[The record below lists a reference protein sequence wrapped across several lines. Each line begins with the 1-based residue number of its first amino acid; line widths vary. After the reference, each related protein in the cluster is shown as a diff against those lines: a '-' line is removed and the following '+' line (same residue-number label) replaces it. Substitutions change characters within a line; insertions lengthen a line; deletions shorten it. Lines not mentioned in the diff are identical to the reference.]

1 MFAKTFEKFNYSSLL
16 ISSLL
21 ILGITFY
28 YTSLEIKWSFVESK
42 ILNGSLIFGALM
54 LTNYSID
61 TITRQFTIERSSR
74 KAYHLF
80 IIPISLLCAIPME
93 SVDLKFILS
102 STGVWAAWRNM
113 RIFIEQTN
121 NTKRIKRL
129 FDAIILL
136 SFSSLIILDN
146 LIIFFYPLLV
156 LITTNIKKDLK
167 YFIII
172 FITPLIILPSAY
184 AFLSFLSLDS
194 YLFSS
199 YFFADQTQAIDEY
212 NSVPNSSRFFLTLL
226 TEYKFNLTY
235 SSVPIFILFLLFV
248 ISFIMKYLRTYSMR
262 RRILDLVGV
271 LFMILTSLFFSMDQ
285 QLSGSEF
292 HYLSLPI
299 VYMISQLFVKKI
311 KSLYVNFIFV
321 LLIASIVTFK
331 FLL

>member
-1 MFAKTFEKFNYSSLL
+1 MIAKAFQKFSFTSAV

-21 ILGITFY
+21 LLGVTY
-28 YTSLEIKWSFVESK
+28 YYLTLQIKWSFVESK
-42 ILNGSLIFGALM
+42 ILNGVLIYGALM
-54 LTNYSID
+54 LSNYSID
-61 TITRQFTIERSSR
+61 TVSRQLTIDRSNR
-74 KAYHLF
+74 NAYHLLLYPLV
-80 IIPISLLCAIPME
+80 ILSYPIE

-102 STGVWAAWRNM
+102 SAAVWAAWRNM
-113 RIFIEQTN
+113 RIFLELTDN
-121 NTKRIKRL
+121 LKRIKRL
-129 FDAIILL
+129 FDAVVLL
-136 SFSSLIILDN
+136 SLSSLIILDN

-156 LITTNIKKDLK
+156 LITTNIKRDLK
-167 YFIII
+167 HFIIL
-172 FITPLIILPSAY
+172 FMTPLIILTTGY
-184 AFLSFLSLDS
+184 VLLSFLSLDS

-199 YFFADQTQAIDEY
+199 YFFADQPQAIDEY
-212 NSVPNSSRFFLTLL
+212 KSVPNSSRFFLTLL

-235 SSVPIFILFLLFV
+235 SSVPLFILFLLFV
-248 ISFIMKYLRTYSMR
+248 ISLIMKYLRTYSMR

-271 LFMILTSLFFSMDQ
+271 LFIILTSLFFSMDQ

>member
-42 ILNGSLIFGALM
+42 ILNGCLIFGALM
-54 LTNYSID
+54 LTNYCID
-61 TITRQFTIERSSR
+61 TVTRKFTIERSSR
-74 KAYHLF
+74 KAFHL
-80 IIPISLLCAIPME
+80 LLYPLVIMCYPME

-156 LITTNIKKDLK
+156 LITTNIKIDLK
-167 YFIII
+167 YFMII

-184 AFLSFLSLDS
+184 VLLSFLSLDS

-199 YFFADQTQAIDEY
+199 YFFADQTQAIDEF

-248 ISFIMKYLRTYSMR
+248 ISLILKYLRTYSLK